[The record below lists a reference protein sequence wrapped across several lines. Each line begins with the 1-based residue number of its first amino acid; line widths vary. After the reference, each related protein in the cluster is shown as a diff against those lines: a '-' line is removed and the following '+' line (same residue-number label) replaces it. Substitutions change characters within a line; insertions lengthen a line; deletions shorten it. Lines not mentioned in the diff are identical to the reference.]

1 MNNNKEIEF
10 RGILGK
16 KQYFDLLKKLIL
28 RGYAHEKDDKISY
41 FFVRKKGI
49 FKINDEI
56 SKNQAKIS
64 LKLGDEERGKLHE
77 SEVVVDRRYFN
88 DLLFIFQ
95 KLGFTKYHKVEQ
107 KRDNF
112 LLKDFDVELSLKYTI
127 DFQYHFE
134 IEYLGNKIKSENK
147 IKKYL
152 KEICD
157 KFNIVPLEEKELLQR
172 IQDIKKRHRL
182 H

>member
-1 MNNNKEIEF
+1 MDNNKEIEL
-10 RGILGK
+10 RGVLGEE
-16 KQYFDLLKKLIL
+16 QYFNLIKKLDSCDCI
-28 RGYAHEKDDKISY
+28 HEKDDKISY
-41 FFVRKKGI
+41 FFIRKKGI

-64 LKLGDEERGKLHE
+64 LKLGDEEKGKLHE
-77 SEVVVDRRYFN
+77 SEVVLDRSYFT

-95 KLGFTKYHKVEQ
+95 KIGFTKYHKVEQ

-112 LLKDFDVELSLKYTI
+112 LFKNLGIELSLKYTP
-127 DFQYHFE
+127 DFKYHFE
-134 IEYLGNKIKSENK
+134 IEYIGNKIKSENK

-157 KFNIVPLEEKELLQR
+157 KFNLVPLEEKELLQK
-172 IQDIKKRHRL
+172 IQNIKKRHQL